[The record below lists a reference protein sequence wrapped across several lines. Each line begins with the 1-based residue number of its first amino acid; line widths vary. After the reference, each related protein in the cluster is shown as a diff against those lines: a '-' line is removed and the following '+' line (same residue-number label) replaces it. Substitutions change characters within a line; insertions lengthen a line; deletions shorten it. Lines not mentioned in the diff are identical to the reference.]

1 MGKTLKNIIG
11 LILIV
16 SFFSCFQKEKK
27 EIAQKIRM
35 LEFQRNNHPENFEN
49 LIVNTSGEIR
59 LLVAD
64 AMAKIG
70 SSAHLSILK
79 ELLKDKNPAVISK
92 ALFAIGQIGEQDSLL
107 CSLLKDKKYNAYQ
120 KQILNAIGKSKNES
134 LIDTLVAHL
143 PSLSDSLKISAI
155 QSITHIAPPNFKNIR
170 KCNAITTYLKY
181 PNAGVRGA
189 AAYFF
194 SRHPHYLAIRSLIKS
209 SLKSESIWNKYR
221 LKALSRSLE
230 NYSIPTRDSALFDT
244 LKQNLITDL
253 YNNSNSWRHKIYE
266 ISILSHSEDSSSF
279 KAVANYLR
287 NPNPHLRQAAIASLA
302 RMDKSEAKQS
312 LLRVFQEA
320 SWADKGNII
329 LALSKK
335 HPQIVYPLIQQNLDK
350 GNIYSKQLLLKSLAN
365 IKNKLSLDQLR
376 QFLHVP
382 NNRLKFTAFREL
394 QELKTVCYNQAKELI
409 LSGDLALAATAAE
422 WIIENPKQIK
432 FDDLRLAYAQFSE
445 PDGLGAMQV
454 ILKGIMT
461 IESSESIHFLQNV
474 YQNTSSFAIAKQIEH
489 HLTTS
494 QIQFSPRNDLSES
507 LYIPEVKYFLNEPV
521 QASIQTEKGDI
532 LIQLCPDIAPATVAN
547 FIFLSQNGFFDN
559 LTFHRVVSD
568 FVVQGGDPRGDG
580 WGGPDYSIPCEY
592 NENSFNRGTIG
603 MATAGKDT
611 GGSQFFICHSEQPHL
626 NRRYTVFGKVVNG
639 MSIVDNIEVD
649 DKIIKVV
656 IQN

>member
-1 MGKTLKNIIG
+1 LKNIIG
-11 LILIV
+11 LLLIIT
-16 SFFSCFQKEKK
+16 FFSCFQKEEK
-27 EIAQKIRM
+27 EIVRQIRM
-35 LEFQRNNHPENFEN
+35 FEFQRNSHPENFEN
-49 LIVNTSGEIR
+49 FIINPSGEIR
-59 LLVAD
+59 VSVAD

-70 SSAHLSILK
+70 SSAHLPLLK
-79 ELLKDKNPAVISK
+79 ELLKDKNSAVISK
-92 ALFAIGQIGEQDSLL
+92 ALFAIGQIGDQDSLL
-107 CSLLKDKKYNAYQ
+107 CALLKNKQYNAYRI
-120 KQILNAIGKSKNES
+120 QILNAIGKSKNES
-134 LIDTLVAHL
+134 LIDTLLAHL
-143 PSLSDSLKISAI
+143 PSLEDSLKISAI
-155 QSITHIAPPNFKNIR
+155 QSITHIAPIKFRNIK
-170 KCNAITTYLKY
+170 KCNAITAYLKY

-194 SRHPHYLAIRSLIKS
+194 SRHPHYLAIRSLIKA
-209 SLKSESIWNKYR
+209 SLRSESTWNKYR

-230 NYSIPTRDSALFDT
+230 NYTIPTRDSALFDT

-266 ISILSHSEDSSSF
+266 ISILSHIEDSSSF
-279 KAVANYLR
+279 KVVVEYLR
-287 NPNPHLRQAAIASLA
+287 NPNPHLRQTAIAALA
-302 RMDKSEAKQS
+302 RMARSEAKQS

-329 LALSKK
+329 FALSKK
-335 HPQIVYPLIQQNLDK
+335 YPQIAYPLIQQNLDK
-350 GNIYSKQLLLKSLAN
+350 GNFFSKQLLLKSLAN
-365 IKNKLSLDQLR
+365 IKNKMSLNQLR
-376 QFLHVP
+376 QFLLVP

-394 QELKTVCYNQAKELI
+394 RELKKIEYKQAKEML
-409 LSGDLALAATAAE
+409 LSGDIALATVAAE
-422 WIIENPKQIK
+422 WIIENPKRIR
-432 FDDLRLAYAQFSE
+432 FDDLSMAYAQFSE
-445 PDGLGAMQV
+445 PVGLDAMQV
-454 ILKGIMT
+454 ILNGIMT
-461 IESSESIHFLQNV
+461 IGSSESIQFLQNI

-494 QIQFSPRNDLSES
+494 QIQLSLRHDLSES
-507 LYIPEVKYFLNEPV
+507 LYVPEEKYFTKEPV

-532 LIQLCPDIAPATVAN
+532 LIQLLPDIAPATVSN
-547 FIFLSQNGFFDN
+547 FISLAKNGFYNN

-592 NENSFNRGTIG
+592 NEELFNRGTIG
-603 MATAGKDT
+603 MATSGKDT

-639 MSIVDNIEVD
+639 MGIVDNIEVD